1 MSILDNK
8 DLILGLWWLIL
19 VFESKVFALVVDFG
33 STELV
38 LGLRGF
44 ILGVWKFILGFNDQI
59 SPSVCQIKALYFI
72 SDF

>member
-33 STELV
+33 PTELFLV
-38 LGLRGF
+38 LCDF
-44 ILGVWKFILGFNDQI
+44 ILGVWKFFLGFNDQI
-59 SPSVCQIKALYFI
+59 SPSVSQI
-72 SDF
+72 